1 MCDSLLFG
9 SICVTRYCLAVHG
22 WLVIVWQFIGGAFGV
37 CRDGML
43 LIDAIEGG
51 CVRFLFDGKWG
62 EGEDSMLKDDICQKN
77 LG

>member
-1 MCDSLLFG
+1 MGGSFG
-9 SICVTRYCLAVHG
+9 
-22 WLVIVWQFIGGAFGV
+22 F

-43 LIDAIEGG
+43 VVVCTWGWLRA
-51 CVRFLFDGKWG
+51 VLFDDKWR